1 MDELP
6 SRIPSDALATSP
18 SPLRWIVETID
29 GGSVLIALPGTR
41 APDLILSPAAEGLYH
56 IYVGLYSY
64 DGQPSEVGVR
74 VGDLGPFKH
83 LHLEDGEID
92 SREVLFGRVD
102 ITGRDVVLR
111 HPVEKRS
118 CVSHVRLAP
127 LTGNEPEKESRSVN
141 PRRP

>member
-1 MDELP
+1 M
-6 SRIPSDALATSP
+6 
-18 SPLRWIVETID
+18 
-29 GGSVLIALPGTR
+29 ALPGTR
-41 APDLILSPAAEGLYH
+41 TPDLILSPAAEGLYH

-92 SREVLFGRVD
+92 SREVLFGGVE

-118 CVSHVRLAP
+118 GISHVRLTP
-127 LTGNEPEKESRSVN
+127 LTDNESEKELHPVN